1 MKLRF
6 GTKRLEGL
14 YSGTR
19 QQGAYPRDVVE
30 AFFRRIALIK
40 SAVDMRDLRALKG
53 ARLEKLRRQRNL
65 YSMRLNLQWR
75 LILEFEEADQGTT
88 VVVKSISKHYGG

>member
-1 MKLRF
+1 VKLRF

-14 YSGTR
+14 YCGTR
-19 QQGAYPRDVVE
+19 EQGTYPRDVVD
-30 AFFRRIALIK
+30 AFFRRITSIK
-40 SAVDMRDLRALKG
+40 SAVDMRDLWALKG

-65 YSMRLNLQWR
+65 YSMRLNVQWR
-75 LILEFEEADQGTT
+75 LILEFEEAGQGTT